1 MGRARSKEVTWVRQ
15 GECPPE
21 RCQGRCCEHV
31 GIWLGDD
38 ALPFV
43 QVLKVRGIQVLEDK
57 RDLMGTNRYLVKFP
71 QRCQH
76 LTDDGLCGIYGKA
89 ERPQFCSDWPQEPAQ
104 LINDNYCGFSFVWS
118 EEPAETRS

>member
-1 MGRARSKEVTWVRQ
+1 MPWIRQ

-31 GIWLGDD
+31 GVWFGDN
-38 ALPFV
+38 ALAFIEV
-43 QVLKVRGIQVLEDK
+43 MRARGVQVLEDK
-57 RDLMGTNRYLVKFP
+57 RDLLGTNRYLVKFP

-76 LTDDGLCGIYGKA
+76 LTKEGLCGIYGKP

-104 LINDNYCGFSFVWS
+104 TINDPYCGFSFVWV
-118 EEPAETRS
+118 EEEKEK